1 MNDRERQNS
10 KTNKSGGGKGIL
22 IVAGFIILMN
32 VISAG
37 GGEAILGILVIA
49 LIIAAVIFFL
59 KQRKKAA
66 QKKAEDQS
74 PVRWSA
80 PEPDRRQNRAGPA
93 ERPAYTPQPVYNENT
108 SGENFQRDRQR
119 RLVQLDGFLKNGII
133 EKEEYKVLR
142 SRYERDI

>member
-32 VISAG
+32 IISAG
-37 GGEAILGILVIA
+37 GGEAILGIFVIV
-49 LIIAAVIFFL
+49 LIIGTVVFFL
-59 KQRKKAA
+59 RWKKAA
-66 QKKAEDQS
+66 RKKAEDQAT
-74 PVRWSA
+74 VRWSA
-80 PEPDRRQNRAGPA
+80 PIPERRQNRAVPA

-119 RLVQLDGFLKNGII
+119 RLAQLDSFLKNGII
-133 EKEEYKVLR
+133 DREEYKVLR

>member
-32 VISAG
+32 IISA
-37 GGEAILGILVIA
+37 GGEAILGIFVIV
-49 LIIAAVIFFL
+49 LIIGTVVFFL
-59 KQRKKAA
+59 KRKKAA
-66 QKKAEDQS
+66 RKKAEDQAN
-74 PVRWSA
+74 VRWSA
-80 PEPDRRQNRAGPA
+80 PVPERRQNRAVPA

-119 RLVQLDGFLKNGII
+119 RLAQLDSFLKNGII
-133 EKEEYKVLR
+133 DREEYKVLR

>member
-37 GGEAILGILVIA
+37 GGEAILGIFVIA
-49 LIIAAVIFFL
+49 LLIGIMIFFL

-66 QKKAEDQS
+66 QKKAEAQA

-80 PEPDRRQNRAGPA
+80 PEPDRRPNRAVPA

-119 RLVQLDGFLKNGII
+119 RLAQLDGFLKNGII
-133 EKEEYKVLR
+133 DKEEYKVLR

>member
-32 VISAG
+32 IISA
-37 GGEAILGILVIA
+37 GGEAILGIFVIV
-49 LIIAAVIFFL
+49 LIIGTVVFFL
-59 KQRKKAA
+59 KRKKAA
-66 QKKAEDQS
+66 RKKAEDQAN
-74 PVRWSA
+74 VRWSA
-80 PEPDRRQNRAGPA
+80 PVPERRQNRAVPA
-93 ERPAYTPQPVYNENT
+93 ERPAYTPQTVYNENT

-119 RLVQLDGFLKNGII
+119 RMAQLDSFLKNGII
-133 EKEEYKVLR
+133 DREEYKVLR

>member
-32 VISAG
+32 IISAG
-37 GGEAILGILVIA
+37 GGEAILGIFVIV
-49 LIIAAVIFFL
+49 LIIGTVVFFL
-59 KQRKKAA
+59 KRKKAA
-66 QKKAEDQS
+66 RKKAEDQAT
-74 PVRWSA
+74 VRWSA
-80 PEPDRRQNRAGPA
+80 PVPERRQNRAVPA

-119 RLVQLDGFLKNGII
+119 RLAQLDSFLKNGLIDR
-133 EKEEYKVLR
+133 EEYKVLR

>member
-32 VISAG
+32 IIGAG
-37 GGEAILGILVIA
+37 GGEAILGIFVIV
-49 LIIAAVIFFL
+49 LIIGTVVFFL
-59 KQRKKAA
+59 KGKKAA
-66 QKKAEDQS
+66 RKKAEDQTT
-74 PVRWSA
+74 VRWSA
-80 PEPDRRQNRAGPA
+80 PVPERRQNRAVPA

-119 RLVQLDGFLKNGII
+119 RMAQLDSFLKNGII
-133 EKEEYKVLR
+133 DREEYKVLR

>member
-37 GGEAILGILVIA
+37 GGEAILGIFVIA
-49 LIIAAVIFFL
+49 LFIGIVIFFL

-66 QKKAEDQS
+66 QKKAEAQA

-80 PEPDRRQNRAGPA
+80 PEPDRRPNRAVPA

-119 RLVQLDGFLKNGII
+119 RLAQLDGFLKNGII
-133 EKEEYKVLR
+133 DKEEYKVLR

>member
-32 VISAG
+32 IISA
-37 GGEAILGILVIA
+37 GGEAILGIFVIV
-49 LIIAAVIFFL
+49 LIIGTVVFFL
-59 KQRKKAA
+59 KRKKAA
-66 QKKAEDQS
+66 RKKAEDQAT
-74 PVRWSA
+74 VRWSA
-80 PEPDRRQNRAGPA
+80 PVPERRQNRAVPA

-119 RLVQLDGFLKNGII
+119 RLAQLDSFLKNGII
-133 EKEEYKVLR
+133 DREEYKVLR